1 MIHRMI
7 IGQFSEKLTRCVCRG
22 LPDRTFYHCYLE
34 RFTRNLHK
42 LKNKI
47 VKGTENCKNLREKVS
62 HTKNTSN
69 ESLLKNPDISG
80 ALF

>member
-62 HTKNTSN
+62 HTK
-69 ESLLKNPDISG
+69 KNKKKI
-80 ALF
+80 

>member
-22 LPDRTFYHCYLE
+22 LPHQNFYYCYLE

-62 HTKNTSN
+62 HTKT
-69 ESLLKNPDISG
+69 
-80 ALF
+80 F

>member
-62 HTKNTSN
+62 HTKKYKKR
-69 ESLLKNPDISG
+69 LKNRIINNYRN
-80 ALF
+80 